1 MKKHLIPLIAA
12 GALALTACTNTAQ
25 TADTPSLSAGNNPQ
39 APAAYTWEAGAYPT
53 DAPSLL
59 TKEDPSDKTGWYMGS
74 REEIANL
81 QPQQGNFNTW
91 QTIYSYKDTA
101 DARGATVAVVF
112 YDNIEQCSYGG
123 NSKTV
128 QPSSSYAYWVM
139 QDQRGLNTAAFY
151 EYVFSGEGRTFPH
164 ANDTQEVKAF
174 SQPTDFTPELINL
187 PQNIEDTRTDNPV
200 VEDAQ
205 IYSTNASSTPKVQAA
220 DAVTTPGRTA
230 TFYGNY
236 TKDSNGELVP
246 TGCAT
251 VYTALSEQ
259 AAGVYDQAKFA
270 QAYEQAIEF
279 AQQIETMPQ
288 KKAL

>member
-1 MKKHLIPLIAA
+1 MKKHLVPLIAV

-25 TADTPSLSAGNNPQ
+25 TTDTPSLSAGDNPQ
-39 APAAYTWEAGAYPT
+39 APTAYTWEVGAYPT

-59 TKEDPSDKTGWYMGS
+59 TKEDPTDKTGWYMGS
-74 REEIANL
+74 
-81 QPQQGNFNTW
+81 GTTSSKGDFDTW
-91 QTIYSYKDTA
+91 QTIYSYKDAT

-112 YDNIEQCSYGG
+112 YDDLERCTL
-123 NSKTV
+123 KD
-128 QPSSSYAYWVM
+128 SSRNHAFSRYAEWVM

-236 TKDSNGELVP
+236 TKDSNGELIP

-251 VYTALSEQ
+251 VYTAMSEQ
-259 AAGVYDQAKFA
+259 AAGVYDQVKFM